1 MFWLSQY
8 DNCKNNINSS
18 RFSVIIHNPHHDF
31 LSYSPVRY
39 PRMRFHRRTSQ
50 QRYFDVHGN
59 CDATETISTSS
70 ANNHSTMQR
79 RQKITCT
86 WTNGNIR
93 MTCFETCGQ
102 KALLISKKCKG
113 KMSLRN
119 QGFAVEC
126 VNNFQN
132 KGSYPSSGS
141 CSCSVEK
148 CPRKLICTDELL

>member
-1 MFWLSQY
+1 MTFYHTVLCAILVCVFIGEPLSSGIMMSTATVTQQKQSRQAAPTTTQP
-8 DNCKNNINSS
+8 CKE
-18 RFSVIIHNPHHDF
+18 
-31 LSYSPVRY
+31 
-39 PRMRFHRRTSQ
+39 
-50 QRYFDVHGN
+50 G
-59 CDATETISTSS
+59 
-70 ANNHSTMQR
+70 
-79 RQKITCT
+79 QKITCT